1 MQLTGKVRG
10 AVDAVSAAASD
21 TRRAVITVGV
31 VAAVALIVG
40 LVALVI
46 GSRRPQAARL

>member
-1 MQLTGKVRG
+1 MQLGGKVRA
-10 AVDAVSAAASD
+10 AVDTVSAAASD
-21 TRRAVITVGV
+21 TKQAVIVVGV

-40 LVALVI
+40 LFALLI